1 MICISVFSILLV
13 FSRLCFFAFLEAFWY
28 VCCCYRTDIHIR
40 ILYHF
45 SFSKVLVSVPPSATF
60 LTVAE
65 MSRKTVFHEVS
76 VTFEKIIEERLNLK
90 CLATPLICN
99 LIFLKNFILNYA
111 KMVTINVNSSTLP
124 LFNHGPQPPAGVFS
138 SGYGCIFCK

>member
-1 MICISVFSILLV
+1 MGASLHALLNVKTGHHMICISVFSILLV

-65 MSRKTVFHEVS
+65 MSKYATNLE
-76 VTFEKIIEERLNLK
+76 LNF
-90 CLATPLICN
+90 PE
-99 LIFLKNFILNYA
+99 NFDIKLCTNRHNQREF
-111 KMVTINVNSSTLP
+111 INVAPFQLWST
-124 LFNHGPQPPAGVFS
+124 AA
-138 SGYGCIFCK
+138 SGCFFLGLWMYIL